1 MDSEIHIAEYIKK
14 GDKNLVY
21 SEITFIFIRKYYIY
35 PSKFYKT
42 TFSMNQI
49 QRKFNWYFTL
59 IVTIRL
65 MYNII

>member
-21 SEITFIFIRKYYIY
+21 SEITSIFSRKYYIY

-42 TFSMNQI
+42 TFQWIKYKENLI
-49 QRKFNWYFTL
+49 GTL
-59 IVTIRL
+59 HL
-65 MYNII
+65 

>member
-42 TFSMNQI
+42 TFQ
-49 QRKFNWYFTL
+49 
-59 IVTIRL
+59 
-65 MYNII
+65 

>member
-21 SEITFIFIRKYYIY
+21 SEITFIFSRKYYNIY

-42 TFSMNQI
+42 TFQ
-49 QRKFNWYFTL
+49 
-59 IVTIRL
+59 
-65 MYNII
+65 